1 MGSESAPHVLV
12 VEDHQPTARIVSN
25 VLRQVDPAISTDV
38 VRDGSDCLAVLRGEH
53 DSAAEPDI
61 VLLDL
66 QLLEVDGLTVLENRS
81 DTESLRRTP
90 IVVLSG
96 EDDSETIV
104 QCYDRG
110 ANTFFTKPD
119 DLDGYE
125 ALAESIVD
133 YWLEHAELPNRRAA
147 DA

>member
-38 VRDGSDCLAVLRGEH
+38 VRDGSDCLDVLRGEH
-53 DSAAEPDI
+53 DSAAKPDI

-66 QLLEVDGLTVLENRS
+66 QLLEVDGMTVLENRS
-81 DTESLRRTP
+81 DIESLRRTP

-119 DLDGYE
+119 DLGGYE

-133 YWLEHAELPNRRAA
+133 YWLENAELPNRQAA